1 MMGGVAP
8 NGVINENAL
17 IYYRASNG
25 LNKPNAYNSSIVT
38 FNRAVTEINNYRP
51 FMSGTPTHARVCRGY
66 KQVDSAQYL
75 RICDPYPTS
84 LGMAYWEALG
94 SESDRIYVGS

>member
-51 FMSGTPTHARVCRGY
+51 FMLDNASPDEEIVIEG
-66 KQVDSAQYL
+66 L
-75 RICDPYPTS
+75 
-84 LGMAYWEALG
+84 
-94 SESDRIYVGS
+94 